1 MLIEKKDEIL
11 ASFKCQ
17 NSGNCCKAGGYVYVT
32 SDNIEKMAKILHKNP
47 IDFRQMYTQKD
58 NGWDIIA
65 SPNFNANCL
74 LDENNKCKVYE
85 ARPLACR
92 TYPNWPSIWQSDS
105 TVIEESKSCP
115 GLKQAITDCCNI

>member
-11 ASFKCQ
+11 ANFKCQ

-32 SDNIEKMAKILHKNP
+32 ADTIEKMAKILQTSP
-47 IDFRQMYTQKD
+47 IDFRQTYTQKD

-65 SPNFNANCL
+65 SPNFNTNCL
-74 LDENNKCKVYE
+74 LDENNRCKVYD

-92 TYPNWPSIWQSDS
+92 TYPNWPSIWQSDE
-105 TVIEESKSCP
+105 TLVEESKSCP
-115 GLKQAITDCCNI
+115 GLKQAITDIIK

>member
-1 MLIEKKDEIL
+1 MLIEKKDKIL
-11 ASFKCQ
+11 ANFKCQ

-32 SDNIEKMAKILHKNP
+32 ADNIEKMAKILHTSP
-47 IDFRQMYTQKD
+47 IDFRQTYTKKD

-65 SPNFNANCL
+65 SPNFNTNCL

-92 TYPNWPSIWQSDS
+92 TYPNWPSIWQSDQ
-105 TVIEESKSCP
+105 TLLEESKSCP
-115 GLKQAITDCCNI
+115 GLKQAISKVIN

>member
-11 ASFKCQ
+11 ANFKCQ

-32 SDNIEKMAKILHKNP
+32 SDNIEKMAKILQTSP
-47 IDFRQMYTQKD
+47 IDFRQTYTQKD

-65 SPNFNANCL
+65 SPNFNTNCL
-74 LDENNKCKVYE
+74 LDENNRCKVYE

-92 TYPNWPSIWQSDS
+92 TYPNWPSIWQSDK
-105 TVIEESKSCP
+105 TLIKESKSCP
-115 GLKQAITDCCNI
+115 GLKQAIAKVRK